1 MSIKSKT
8 ESNSFHLKNNVKL
21 DSFHLTAISQ
31 SQIYSKYGQDFWFEK
46 QL

>member
-1 MSIKSKT
+1 MSIKSKR
-8 ESNSFHLKNNVKL
+8 ESNSLHFLNNVKL
-21 DSFHLTAISQ
+21 ESFHLATISQ